1 MRLTVG
7 ILLFRRINTPNIRL
21 TVLLAVRI
29 IGLLRFR
36 LSRYVIHPP
45 DGILFR
51 LSNVLPVRRF
61 AVLSPIRIDGIL
73 SYRGGIGLFLH
84 VPHGERVYVIFG
96 LLVFRYTGLLFC
108 RFAVKL
114 LFLLER

>member
-1 MRLTVG
+1 LCLTVG

-36 LSRYVIHPP
+36 LLRYVIHPP

-51 LSNVLPVRRF
+51 LF

-73 SYRGGIGLFLH
+73 SYRGGIGLFLY
-84 VPHGERVYVIFG
+84 VPHGERVYAIFG

-114 LFLLER
+114 LFLLES